1 METNLRRNSRIKAG
15 FVGPLEPRNDTT
27 LITGTRHVAN
37 ARSQSR
43 SLHGRFGIATVG
55 GAFLIAPMWL
65 MVLHRTLYTTLVSTT
80 VFGLSEVLRD
90 CYIHGIMDGEA
101 VKSKVLVREK
111 FCLF

>member
-1 METNLRRNSRIKAG
+1 
-15 FVGPLEPRNDTT
+15 
-27 LITGTRHVAN
+27 
-37 ARSQSR
+37 
-43 SLHGRFGIATVG
+43 
-55 GAFLIAPMWL
+55 